1 MRVHYQYYKD
11 YNLSISLNKAVN
23 LNNLGRDRRHRTVKR
38 RDRDENVHCGGMAG
52 WNEKLRRDKELKNS
66 ILEPRILELI

>member
-23 LNNLGRDRRHRTVKR
+23 LNNMGRDRRHRTDKR

-52 WNEKLRRDKELKNS
+52 WYEKLRRDMELTKS